1 MSKNSVVILNACH
14 ISTHIFI
21 KTISNKWL
29 YKSVNIVFISGAF
42 VNDCDHSVQSMLPL
56 ESALGTSAKMIRP
69 NLHKVST
76 PGYSN
81 VYVVTRLTKL
91 RK

>member
-1 MSKNSVVILNACH
+1 MSKNSVVILNVCH
-14 ISTHIFI
+14 ISTHIFNI
-21 KTISNKWL
+21 IGNKWL

-42 VNDCDHSVQSMLPL
+42 VNDCHHSVQSILPL
-56 ESALGTSAKMIRP
+56 ESDLGTSAKMIRP

-81 VYVVTRLTKL
+81 VYVVIRLTKL